1 MSRNLSSWGTFTYYL
16 GISWLLCSTS
26 SLIASEGLASQN
38 EGIKVAHCL
47 AGCPQAAANP
57 TRLLVRST
65 HALAYSEERQAAD
78 WLAYKIQAASL
89 GVASSLS
96 RQFIADSEWEVSDEK
111 AKLRAEYEAE
121 AETRGFKRAGLIPLQ
136 SVAGTPYWYEAKLL
150 SATTL
155 RSQSLE
161 RGAWSG
167 LEWSLRNAVNRIG
180 ALYVVTG
187 PLYSSEEIESSG
199 VPSGFF
205 KLIAHEDGRLSAFKF
220 DQDLA
225 VHEHHCDSR
234 TTLEKIEELSGL
246 RLFPERQVN
255 AREGGSAATL
265 DTQLGCR

>member
-1 MSRNLSSWGTFTYYL
+1 MSRNLSSWGTFTCCL
-16 GISWLLCSTS
+16 GISWLLWSSS
-26 SLIASEGLASQN
+26 SLIAAEGLASQN

-96 RQFIADSEWEVSDEK
+96 RQFIEDSEWEVSDEK

-121 AETRGFKRAGLIPLQ
+121 AESRGFKRAGLVPLQ

-187 PLYSSEEIESSG
+187 PLYSSEIESSG

-225 VHEHHCDSR
+225 VHVHHCDSR

-246 RLFPERQVN
+246 KFFPERRAN

>member
-16 GISWLLCSTS
+16 GISWLLCSSS
-26 SLIASEGLASQN
+26 SLIAAEGLASQN

-187 PLYSSEEIESSG
+187 PLYSSEEIESTG